1 MINRVILMGNLTADP
16 ELHQTQNGVSVLS
29 FTIAIGRRFTTQ
41 TGERKADFIHCV
53 AWRQTAEFISKY
65 FNKGKMVAVDGTLQS
80 RNYVDKNGNNRNA
93 IEVIVENV
101 SFCGNGKSRMDAE
114 HVGTERDG
122 DSKGDLFSSEDVAG
136 IEGFEE
142 LGSDDSEL
150 PF

>member
-1 MINRVILMGNLTADP
+1 MLNRVVLMGNLTADP

-29 FTIAIGRRFTTQ
+29 FTIAVGRRFTDSS
-41 TGERKADFIHCV
+41 GERKADFIHCV
-53 AWRQTAEFISKY
+53 AWRQTAEFVSRYFSK
-65 FNKGKMVAVDGTLQS
+65 GQMIAVDGTLQS

-101 SFCGNGKSRMDAE
+101 SFCGNGSGKIKVDSE
-114 HVGTERDG
+114 HAGSENGNKDV
-122 DSKGDLFSSEDVAG
+122 FSSDDVAG

-142 LGSDDSEL
+142 LENDDSEL